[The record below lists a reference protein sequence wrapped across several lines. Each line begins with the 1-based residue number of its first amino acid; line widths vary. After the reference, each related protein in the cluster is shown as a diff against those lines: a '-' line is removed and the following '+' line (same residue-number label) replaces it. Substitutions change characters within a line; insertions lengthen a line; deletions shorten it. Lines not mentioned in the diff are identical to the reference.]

1 MNDVIWTIANVLK
14 SSMEF
19 LTKKGVPNPRF
30 DAELMLAKCLGFKR
44 INLYLEYDR
53 PLTVS
58 ERNDY
63 KSLLFRRGSHEPAAY
78 ILEEAGFMGYM
89 FKVSRD
95 TLIPRPDTELLIEET
110 LKLLPSSGARKILDI
125 GTGSGCVGISLLKMR
140 GELEVDTWDVSEK
153 ALAIA
158 QSNAEELGVAERYRP
173 ILKSALVEGSYQGEF
188 DGIVSNPPYIAA
200 TDFENLD
207 TTVKDFEPKIALLAD
222 QNGLEFYEVI
232 AKNAPRVLAPRGFV
246 AFEVGWTQAA
256 EVAQIF
262 DQNGFKNIK
271 ITKDLGN
278 RERVV
283 SAQLPC

>member
-1 MNDVIWTIANVLK
+1 MNDVVWTIANVLK
-14 SSMEF
+14 ISIEF

-53 PLTVS
+53 PLTVN

-63 KSLLFRRGSHEPAAY
+63 KALLFRRGGHEPAAY

-110 LKLLPSSGARKILDI
+110 LKLLPISGARKILDI
-125 GTGSGCVGISLLKMR
+125 GTGSGCVGISLLKLR
-140 GELEVDTWDVSEK
+140 GDLEVDTWDVSEK

-158 QSNAEELGVAERYRP
+158 KANALELGVAERYRP
-173 ILKSALVEGSYQGEF
+173 ILMSALVEGSYQGEF

-207 TTVKDFEPKIALLAD
+207 TTVKDFEPKMALLAD
-222 QNGLEFYEVI
+222 QNGLQFYEVI
-232 AKNAPRVLAPRGFV
+232 AKNAPKVLAPSGFV
-246 AFEVGWTQAA
+246 TFEVGWTQAG
-256 EVAQIF
+256 EVAQLL

>member
-1 MNDVIWTIANVLK
+1 MNDVVWTIANVLK
-14 SSMEF
+14 SSIEF

-58 ERNDY
+58 ERSDY
-63 KSLLFRRGSHEPAAY
+63 KALLFRRGNHEPAAY

-89 FKVSRD
+89 FKVSKD

-110 LKLLPSSGARKILDI
+110 LKLLPNSGARTILDI
-125 GTGSGCVGISLLKMR
+125 GTGSGCVGISLLKLR
-140 GELEVDTWDVSEK
+140 ADLEVETWDVSEK

-158 QSNAEELGVAERYRP
+158 QSNALELGVAERYKLT
-173 ILKSALVEGSYQGEF
+173 LKSALVEEAYQGEF
-188 DGIVSNPPYIAA
+188 DGIVSNPPYIAV
-200 TDFENLD
+200 TEFENLD
-207 TTVKDFEPKIALLAD
+207 STVKDFEPKTALLAD
-222 QNGLEFYEVI
+222 QNGLQFYKFI
-232 AKNAPRVLAPRGFV
+232 AKNAQKILRPSGFV

-256 EVAQIF
+256 EVGQIL
-262 DQNGFKNIK
+262 DQNGFKHIK
-271 ITKDLGN
+271 ITKDLEN